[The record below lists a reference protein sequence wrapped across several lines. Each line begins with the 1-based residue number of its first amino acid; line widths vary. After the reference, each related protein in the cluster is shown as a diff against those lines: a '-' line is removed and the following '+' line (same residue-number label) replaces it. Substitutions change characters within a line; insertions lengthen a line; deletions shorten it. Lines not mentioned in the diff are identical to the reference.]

1 MIDRAK
7 KLVDLALKLGA
18 SEAEV
23 YASSGKVVNV
33 ETVRGDLG
41 YAEEGISE
49 GLGVRVTVGGAE
61 GYSSSND
68 PARFEAAVKAA
79 IECARARPADPDL
92 KGMPGPKP
100 YRKIRGVFD
109 ERVQEMKLDQC
120 MDIAAGM
127 IEAAREDKGASVTFG
142 KFQTVVSDV
151 VILNSKGI
159 SVEDRETIVM
169 GYADVIIKEGGRVS
183 TAFDYDV
190 SHSVEIDMQAVGR
203 KAAQLA
209 RSSLQ
214 SEPVYEQTCDVLLG
228 PHAFGDIME
237 STFLS
242 SINSENVQK
251 GRSGLA
257 GKIGQKIGADGL
269 TIIDD
274 GLLDG
279 GLGTSKSD
287 DEGVPSQSTTVLDDG
302 VLKTFLYDTY
312 TAGKENREST
322 GNAIRGSYSSPP
334 QVGPRNIRFEYP
346 RSDVIKETDKGLYVN
361 SIIGA
366 HTANPIT
373 GDFSVE
379 CRNAFVVE
387 NGILTQPI
395 KSMMIGGNVFELLKK
410 VDAMGRDDRAVGSI
424 ISPTVRV
431 KDIRVTPGA

>member
-1 MIDRAK
+1 
-7 KLVDLALKLGA
+7 
-18 SEAEV
+18 
-23 YASSGKVVNV
+23 
-33 ETVRGDLG
+33 
-41 YAEEGISE
+41 
-49 GLGVRVTVGGAE
+49 
-61 GYSSSND
+61 
-68 PARFEAAVKAA
+68 
-79 IECARARPADPDL
+79 
-92 KGMPGPKP
+92 
-100 YRKIRGVFD
+100 
-109 ERVQEMKLDQC
+109 MKLDQC

-127 IEAAREDKGASVTFG
+127 IEAAKEDKGASVTFG
-142 KFQTVVSDV
+142 KFQTMVSDV
-151 VILNSKGI
+151 VILNSRGI
-159 SVEDRETIVM
+159 SVEDRETVVM
-169 GYADVIIKEGGRVS
+169 GYADVIIKEGDRVS
-183 TAFDYDV
+183 TAFDYDI
-190 SHSVEIDMQAVGR
+190 SRSVEIDMQAVGR

-228 PHAFGDIME
+228 PHAFGDILE

-257 GKIGQKIGADGL
+257 GKIGQKIATDGL

-279 GLGTSKSD
+279 GLGSSKSD
-287 DEGVPSQSTTVLDDG
+287 DEGVPSRTTTVMDDG

-379 CRNAFVVE
+379 CRNAFVIE
-387 NGILTQPI
+387 NGVLTQPI

-410 VDAMGRDDRAVGSI
+410 VDAMGRDDKAVGSI

>member
-7 KLVDLALKLGA
+7 KLVDLALQLGA

-49 GLGVRVTVGGAE
+49 GLGVRVIVGGAE

-92 KGMPGPKP
+92 KGLPAPKP
-100 YRKIRGVFD
+100 YRNVRGVFD
-109 ERVQEMKLDQC
+109 DRVADMKLDQC

-127 IEAAREDKGASVTFG
+127 IEAAKEEKGASVTFG

-159 SVEDRETIVM
+159 NVEDRETIVM
-169 GYADVIIKEGGRVS
+169 GYADVIIKEDDRVS
-183 TAFDYDV
+183 TAF
-190 SHSVEIDMQAVGR
+190 
-203 KAAQLA
+203 
-209 RSSLQ
+209 
-214 SEPVYEQTCDVLLG
+214 DVLLG
-228 PHAFGDIME
+228 PHAFGDILE

-257 GKIGQKIGADGL
+257 GKIGEPVGADGL

-287 DEGVPSQSTTVLDDG
+287 DEGVPSRTTTVMDDG

-322 GNAIRGSYSSPP
+322 GNGVRGSYSSLP

-346 RSDVIKETDKGLYVN
+346 RSDVLRETDKGLYVN

-379 CRNAFVVE
+379 CRNAFVIE
-387 NGILTQPI
+387 NGSKTTPI
-395 KSMMIGGNVFELLKK
+395 KSMMISGNIFELLKK
-410 VDAMGRDDRAVGSI
+410 IDGMGRDDKAVGAVV
-424 ISPTVRV
+424 SPTVRV

>member
-1 MIDRAK
+1 VIA
-7 KLVDLALKLGA
+7 
-18 SEAEV
+18 
-23 YASSGKVVNV
+23 
-33 ETVRGDLG
+33 
-41 YAEEGISE
+41 
-49 GLGVRVTVGGAE
+49 GGAE

-68 PARFEAAVKAA
+68 PARFEAAVSAA
-79 IECARARPADPDL
+79 IECAKARPADPDL

-100 YRKIRGVFD
+100 YRNVRGVYD
-109 ERVQEMKLDQC
+109 ERVVEMKLDQC

-127 IEAAREDKGASVTFG
+127 IEAAKEDKGASVTFG
-142 KFQTVVSDV
+142 KFQTVVSDI

-159 SVEDRETIVM
+159 CVEDRETVVM
-169 GYADVIIKEGGRVS
+169 GYADVIIKEGDKVS
-183 TAFDYDV
+183 TAYDYDI
-190 SHSVEIDMQAVGR
+190 SRNVEIDMQAVGR

-214 SEPVYEQTCDVLLG
+214 SAPVYEQTCDVLLG
-228 PHAFGDIME
+228 PHAFGDILE

-242 SINSENVQK
+242 SINSESVQK

-257 GKIGQKIGADGL
+257 GKIGQKIATDGL

-274 GLLDG
+274 GLLDA
-279 GLGTSKSD
+279 GLGTAKSD

-361 SIIGA
+361 SLIGA
-366 HTANPIT
+366 HTANPIS

-387 NGILTQPI
+387 NGALTQPI
-395 KSMMIGGNVFELLKK
+395 KSMMISGNVFDLLKK
-410 VDAMGRDDRAVGSI
+410 VDAMGRDDKAVGSI